1 MSFPKYFQDFRNIKY
16 AISTNKAGIPSYINI
31 KDYFHLLRVRD
42 DIFKE
47 DTLYTEYYIQNGERP
62 ENVSYRVY
70 GDEQYYWIL
79 LQINDI
85 TDYYNQWPLSSSE
98 LEKFI
103 LKKYGSWS
111 KASEIHHYETVETFD
126 DNGNLVVPGGV
137 VVAADYVHI
146 YPNKPGSGEDVTEL
160 SSFPVPVSNVEYE
173 QRLNE
178 EKSRIVILKDEYI
191 SDYVREVSIYAQN
204 LEPQNS
210 SVSISDSFR

>member
-1 MSFPKYFQDFRNIKY
+1 MSFPKYFQDFKNIKY

-62 ENVSYRVY
+62 ENVSYKVY

-98 LEKFI
+98 FEKFI

-111 KASEIHHYETVETFD
+111 KASDVHHYETLETFD
-126 DNGNLVVPGGV
+126 DNGNLVIPGGV
-137 VVAADYVHI
+137 VVGEDYVHI
-146 YPNKPGSGEDVTEL
+146 YPNKPGSGEDVVEL
-160 SSFPVPVSNVEYE
+160 SAFPVPVSNVEYE
-173 QRLNE
+173 QRVNE
-178 EKSRIVILKDEYI
+178 EKSRIVILKDQYI
-191 SDYVREVSIYAQN
+191 SDYVREVSIYALN
-204 LEPQNS
+204 LDEQNS